1 MSKYIPANRS
11 QAGFTLVELAI
22 VMIIIGL
29 LIGGVLKGQE
39 LISNS
44 QVTATIAQVKGTTA
58 ATTTFE
64 DMYNGLPGDIN
75 GARISGCTGVCAPAV
90 TAITNNNV
98 INSAFTAAPIVEG
111 IAYFQQLGAADLLTG
126 IDTSAASTATWNS
139 RFPSGKLSGTGLH
152 VDSITGLAAELP
164 NMMAGGPAPNAGLYL
179 ALHGTQNGAVAAT
192 GVITPTRAFQMDT
205 KIDDGLP
212 QTGSVRGA
220 GAATC
225 QVGTAYNQA
234 VNTAL
239 CNLYIRI
246 R

>member
-1 MSKYIPANRS
+1 MSKHIPANQS

-44 QVTATIAQVKGTTA
+44 QVTATIAQIKGTTA
-58 ATTTFE
+58 ATTTFQ
-64 DMYNGLPGDIN
+64 DMYNGPPGDID
-75 GARISGCTGVCAPAV
+75 GTRISGCTGVCAPAV
-90 TAITNNNV
+90 TAITNNGI
-98 INSAFTAAPIVEG
+98 INSAFTAAPIAEG
-111 IAYFQQLGAADLLTG
+111 IAYFQQLSAADLLTG
-126 IDTSAASTATWNS
+126 IDTSPASTATWNS

-152 VDSITGLAAELP
+152 VDSITGTVAELP
-164 NMMAGGPAPNAGLYL
+164 NMLGAIPPNAGLYL
-179 ALHGTQNGAVAAT
+179 ALHGTQNGAVANT
-192 GVITPTRAFQMDT
+192 GVISPTRAFQMDT
-205 KIDDGLP
+205 KIDDGQP

-220 GAATC
+220 GAAAC

-246 R
+246 Q